1 MEEESEEGSC
11 SNTSTT
17 TNVAENLPSL
27 KGPSVC
33 YTPRGTKEFIPCCPP
48 ELKPTIG
55 MPFDSLLKG
64 FEFYKQYARFCGFV
78 VRLGTEKRT
87 QATDEVYLKYLYCNK
102 QGFTKDGE
110 TKGRVAKKEGKPKAR
125 KRTINRV
132 GCNAMIGIRER
143 SDGKWMV
150 YAFHESHSHNL
161 ASPNTMNFL
170 ANVGNLN
177 LGQKKFIFD
186 NSKLNIGPNKSYKLM
201 KEHLGSYDN
210 IGATLNDFKKF
221 NRDLKAYIQE
231 KDASMFIN
239 NLKEKAENSEGA
251 FFFDHCMDEH
261 QRLTRVFWADAISRK
276 NYSLFCDMITFD
288 TTFDTNKYSMVFSP
302 FTGVDNHGKCVTFG
316 IGLLE
321 KEDIE
326 SFEWLFETFLKAMNN
341 CQPACI
347 MTYQDPTMKVA
358 IKNVLDKAKHRFY
371 MWHIMRKVPQ
381 KVGPKLCLETDFLH
395 KLNFVVW
402 NRDLEPEEFEIGWH
416 SVISEFDLVND
427 DWFKNMF
434 NIRNMWIPSYFRDLF
449 MGEIL
454 RSTQRSGSENSFF
467 TNFTNQHLLLVELWF
482 FYESAIDAQR
492 HTQDKLNA
500 TSKTTHPQLVTP
512 LHLEKHAALVYTHNV
527 FYIFQKEFKH
537 ALYNCGIGSATIK
550 EEEGIEQYRIVDN
563 TRKKSYHFTYV
574 LCSNDASCS
583 CRMFESVGIL
593 CRYILFV
600 MKGKFLFEIPRQYVL
615 HRWTKEAMK
624 KPIFG
629 LNNNLLDG
637 AQKDKKQKLV
647 GDLWYRFFS
656 CVSLCEEKVEC
667 LESLL
672 SKLISFENEMKDLE
686 SEGPVDKREAKNKHI
701 ELFVGSNDIVVDILP
716 PNKSSNKGSG
726 SGKRKKSDKE
736 IAIEESQKK
745 DRLCRTCGFQRRVER
760 LQNNFI
766 FT

>member
-132 GCNAMIGIRER
+132 GC
-143 SDGKWMV
+143 
-150 YAFHESHSHNL
+150 
-161 ASPNTMNFL
+161 
-170 ANVGNLN
+170 
-177 LGQKKFIFD
+177 
-186 NSKLNIGPNKSYKLM
+186 
-201 KEHLGSYDN
+201 
-210 IGATLNDFKKF
+210 
-221 NRDLKAYIQE
+221 
-231 KDASMFIN
+231 
-239 NLKEKAENSEGA
+239 
-251 FFFDHCMDEH
+251 
-261 QRLTRVFWADAISRK
+261 
-276 NYSLFCDMITFD
+276 
-288 TTFDTNKYSMVFSP
+288 
-302 FTGVDNHGKCVTFG
+302 
-316 IGLLE
+316 
-321 KEDIE
+321 
-326 SFEWLFETFLKAMNN
+326 
-341 CQPACI
+341 
-347 MTYQDPTMKVA
+347 
-358 IKNVLDKAKHRFY
+358 
-371 MWHIMRKVPQ
+371 
-381 KVGPKLCLETDFLH
+381 
-395 KLNFVVW
+395 
-402 NRDLEPEEFEIGWH
+402 
-416 SVISEFDLVND
+416 
-427 DWFKNMF
+427 
-434 NIRNMWIPSYFRDLF
+434 
-449 MGEIL
+449 
-454 RSTQRSGSENSFF
+454 
-467 TNFTNQHLLLVELWF
+467 
-482 FYESAIDAQR
+482 
-492 HTQDKLNA
+492 
-500 TSKTTHPQLVTP
+500 
-512 LHLEKHAALVYTHNV
+512 
-527 FYIFQKEFKH
+527 
-537 ALYNCGIGSATIK
+537 SATIK

-745 DRLCRTCGFQRRVER
+745 DRLCRTCGQRTNHDSRNCP
-760 LQNNFI
+760 QKKKKPN
-766 FT
+766 

>member
-1 MEEESEEGSC
+1 
-11 SNTSTT
+11 
-17 TNVAENLPSL
+17 
-27 KGPSVC
+27 
-33 YTPRGTKEFIPCCPP
+33 
-48 ELKPTIG
+48 
-55 MPFDSLLKG
+55 
-64 FEFYKQYARFCGFV
+64 
-78 VRLGTEKRT
+78 
-87 QATDEVYLKYLYCNK
+87 
-102 QGFTKDGE
+102 
-110 TKGRVAKKEGKPKAR
+110 
-125 KRTINRV
+125 
-132 GCNAMIGIRER
+132 
-143 SDGKWMV
+143 
-150 YAFHESHSHNL
+150 
-161 ASPNTMNFL
+161 
-170 ANVGNLN
+170 
-177 LGQKKFIFD
+177 
-186 NSKLNIGPNKSYKLM
+186 
-201 KEHLGSYDN
+201 
-210 IGATLNDFKKF
+210 
-221 NRDLKAYIQE
+221 
-231 KDASMFIN
+231 MFIN
-239 NLKEKAENSEGA
+239 NLKEKAENSECV

-276 NYSLFCDMITFD
+276 KYSLFCDMITFD
-288 TTFDTNKYSMVFSP
+288 TTFDTNKYSMVFAP

-347 MTYQDPTMKVA
+347 MTDQNPAMKV
-358 IKNVLDKAKHRFY
+358 
-371 MWHIMRKVPQ
+371 
-381 KVGPKLCLETDFLH
+381 
-395 KLNFVVW
+395 
-402 NRDLEPEEFEIGWH
+402 
-416 SVISEFDLVND
+416 
-427 DWFKNMF
+427 
-434 NIRNMWIPSYFRDLF
+434 
-449 MGEIL
+449 
-454 RSTQRSGSENSFF
+454 
-467 TNFTNQHLLLVELWF
+467 HLLLIELWF
-482 FYESAIDAQR
+482 RYESAIDAQR

-512 LHLEKHAALVYTHNV
+512 LHLEKHAALVYTHNL

-537 ALYNCGIGSATIK
+537 ALYNCGIGSVTIK

-593 CRYILFV
+593 CRHILFV

-672 SKLISFENEMKDLE
+672 SKLISFEIEMKDLE

-745 DRLCRTCGFQRRVER
+745 DRLCRTCGQRTNHDSRNCPQKKIQIE
-760 LQNNFI
+760 
-766 FT
+766 

>member
-1 MEEESEEGSC
+1 M
-11 SNTSTT
+11 
-17 TNVAENLPSL
+17 L
-27 KGPSVC
+27 
-33 YTPRGTKEFIPCCPP
+33 
-48 ELKPTIG
+48 
-55 MPFDSLLKG
+55 FDSLLKG
-64 FEFYKQYARFCGFV
+64 VDFYKQYARFGGFV
-78 VRLGTEKRT
+78 VRLGTEKRIK
-87 QATDEVYLKYLYCNK
+87 DSDKVYLKYLHCNK

-110 TKGRVAKKEGKPKAR
+110 TKAKVSNKDKNPKAR
-125 KRTINRV
+125 KRTINRF
-132 GCNAMIGIRER
+132 GCNAMIGFRER

-150 YAFHESHSHNL
+150 YVFHESHSHNL

-170 ANVGNLN
+170 ANVGNLK

-186 NSKLNIGPNKSYKLM
+186 NSRLNIGPNKSYKLM

-210 IGATLNDFKKF
+210 IGATLNDFKNF

-251 FFFDHCMDEH
+251 FFFEHCMDEH

-288 TTFDTNKYSMVFSP
+288 TTFDTNKYSMVFAP
-302 FTGVDNHGKCVTFG
+302 FTGVDHHGKCVTFG
-316 IGLLE
+316 IGLLA

-341 CQPACI
+341 CQPTCI
-347 MTYQDPTMKVA
+347 MTDQDPAMKVA
-358 IKNVLDKAKHRFY
+358 IEKVLDKAKHRFC
-371 MWHIMRKVPQ
+371 MWHIMKKVPQ

-395 KLNFVVW
+395 KLNSVVW
-402 NRDLEPEEFEIGWH
+402 NRDLEPEEFEIGWQ
-416 SVISEFDLVND
+416 SVMSEFDLVNE
-427 DWFKNMF
+427 DWFKNMC

-449 MGEIL
+449 MGGIL
-454 RSTQRSGSENSFF
+454 RSTQRSESENSFF

-482 FYESAIDAQR
+482 RYESAIDAQR

-512 LHLEKHAALVYTHNV
+512 LYLEKHAAFAYTHNV

-537 ALYNCGIGSATIK
+537 ALYNCGISNVTIK

-563 TRKKSYHFTYV
+563 TRKKSYHVTYV

-583 CRMFESVGIL
+583 CKMFESVGIL
-593 CRYILFV
+593 CRHILFV

-629 LNNNLLDG
+629 LNNLLDG
-637 AQKDKKQKLV
+637 AEKDKKQKLV
-647 GDLWYRFFS
+647 DLDS
-656 CVSLCEEKVEC
+656 
-667 LESLL
+667 
-672 SKLISFENEMKDLE
+672 IS
-686 SEGPVDKREAKNKHI
+686 PVDKREAKNKHI

-736 IAIEESQKK
+736 IAIEESQRK

-760 LQNNFI
+760 LQNHFI
-766 FT
+766 FTRSNIGY

>member
-1 MEEESEEGSC
+1 M
-11 SNTSTT
+11 
-17 TNVAENLPSL
+17 
-27 KGPSVC
+27 
-33 YTPRGTKEFIPCCPP
+33 
-48 ELKPTIG
+48 
-55 MPFDSLLKG
+55 
-64 FEFYKQYARFCGFV
+64 
-78 VRLGTEKRT
+78 
-87 QATDEVYLKYLYCNK
+87 
-102 QGFTKDGE
+102 DG
-110 TKGRVAKKEGKPKAR
+110 
-125 KRTINRV
+125 
-132 GCNAMIGIRER
+132 
-143 SDGKWMV
+143 
-150 YAFHESHSHNL
+150 HNL

-170 ANVGNLN
+170 ANAGNLN

-201 KEHLGSYDN
+201 KEHIVSYDN
-210 IGATLNDFKKF
+210 IGATLNDFKNF

-239 NLKEKAENSEGA
+239 NLKEKAVNNEGA

-288 TTFDTNKYSMVFSP
+288 TTFDTNKYSMVFAP
-302 FTGVDNHGKCVTFG
+302 ITGVDNHGKCVTFG

-341 CQPACI
+341 CQPPCI
-347 MTYQDPTMKVA
+347 MTDQDPAMKVA

-371 MWHIMRKVPQ
+371 
-381 KVGPKLCLETDFLH
+381 
-395 KLNFVVW
+395 
-402 NRDLEPEEFEIGWH
+402 LEPEEFEIGWH
-416 SVISEFDLVND
+416 YVISEFDLVND
-427 DWFKNMF
+427 DLFKNMF

-449 MGEIL
+449 MGGIL
-454 RSTQRSGSENSFF
+454 RSTQRSESENSFF

-482 FYESAIDAQR
+482 CYESAIDAQR

-500 TSKTTHPQLVTP
+500 TSKTTHPQLVAP

-527 FYIFQKEFKH
+527 FYIFKKEFKN
-537 ALYNCGIGSATIK
+537 ALYNCGIGSVTIK
-550 EEEGIEQYRIVDN
+550 EEEGIEQYRIVEN

-593 CRYILFV
+593 CRHILFV
-600 MKGKFLFEIPRQYVL
+600 IKGKFLFEIPRQYVL
-615 HRWTKEAMK
+615 HRWNKEAMK

-716 PNKSSNKGSG
+716 PKKSSNKGSG
-726 SGKRKKSDKE
+726 SEKRKKSDKE
-736 IAIEESQKK
+736 IAIGESQKK
-745 DRLCRTCGFQRRVER
+745 DRLCRTCGQRANHDSRNCP
-760 LQNNFI
+760 QKKNPN
-766 FT
+766 